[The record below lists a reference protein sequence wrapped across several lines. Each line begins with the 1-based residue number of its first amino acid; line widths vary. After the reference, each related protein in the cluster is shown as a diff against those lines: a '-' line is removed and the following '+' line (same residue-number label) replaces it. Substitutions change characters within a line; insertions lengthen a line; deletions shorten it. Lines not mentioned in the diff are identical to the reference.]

1 MTYDIQFRQADLK
14 ERDEFHQR
22 MIAKDKERQ
31 RNIVTKSD
39 KKAYEEAAKRLAQV
53 IWTVC
58 TPWTKFS
65 SHTPQ
70 NTEIVLLRKDIQVIT
85 FDFFPLRIKLQANCN
100 FRFN

>member
-53 IWTVC
+53 I
-58 TPWTKFS
+58 
-65 SHTPQ
+65 
-70 NTEIVLLRKDIQVIT
+70 
-85 FDFFPLRIKLQANCN
+85 
-100 FRFN
+100 

>member
-58 TPWTKFS
+58 TPWTKLYF
-65 SHTPQ
+65 PV
-70 NTEIVLLRKDIQVIT
+70 NKKRILLKT
-85 FDFFPLRIKLQANCN
+85 LK
-100 FRFN
+100 